1 MITASPVRASIEL
14 EHADPHDF
22 RAAWTISPG
31 DPIFRGHYPGFPIY
45 PGVCLIESVHQVAL
59 AHASANGRSMVL
71 VTIENTRFR
80 RPVFPGDRI
89 TVEGRTTSVGDGYF
103 QCTATVQSVRDDGEP
118 CEAARVRLRY
128 ASQTR

>member
-14 EHADPHDF
+14 EHADPQDF
-22 RAAWTISPG
+22 RASWIISPD
-31 DPIFRGHYPGFPIY
+31 DPIFRGHYPGFSIY
-45 PGVCLIESVHQVAL
+45 PGVCLIESAHQVAL

-80 RPVFPGDRI
+80 RPVFPGNRI
-89 TVEGRTTSVGDGYF
+89 TVEGRTTAVGDGSWL
-103 QCTATVQSVRDDGEP
+103 CAATVQSVRDDGAP
-118 CEAARVRLRY
+118 GEAARVRLRY